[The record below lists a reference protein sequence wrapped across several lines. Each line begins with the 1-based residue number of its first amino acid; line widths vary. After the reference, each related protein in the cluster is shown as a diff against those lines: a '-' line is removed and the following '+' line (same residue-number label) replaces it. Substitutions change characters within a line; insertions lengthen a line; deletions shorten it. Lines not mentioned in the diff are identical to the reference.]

1 MGDFWLRSGMSVH
14 MFRAGLLLASLV
26 SSTPVL
32 ASPIPKAIQAM
43 LEAAGQDPAKLAVIA
58 EVAKATHPEAAAE
71 IDAQV
76 AKLNTAR
83 TEAREARLAE
93 QRFFDGWSGQGE
105 AGGFT
110 SSGNTSVTGISL
122 GLGLTKTTRKAVHNL
137 RGQFDW
143 QKDRGVVTRE
153 RVLGSYEGNFNLT
166 PRLYS
171 LATLSYERDRFSGFN
186 SRYAGSL
193 GLGYRLFSGPRMK
206 LALEAGPAI
215 RQTAFTNGTD
225 ETSVAARGGLTARWQ
240 MTPAI
245 VLTENASVYYESFNT
260 SFASLT
266 ALTARINGALS
277 ARLSFQVNTES
288 NPPAGRRTSDTTS
301 RATILYNF

>member
-1 MGDFWLRSGMSVH
+1 MSVYVH
-14 MFRAGLLLASLV
+14 RAGLLVAALV
-26 SSTPVL
+26 P
-32 ASPIPKAIQAM
+32 ASPLLAEPVPKAIQAM
-43 LEAAGQDPAKLAVIA
+43 LEAAGEDPAKLAVIA
-58 EVAKATHPEAAAE
+58 EVAKQTHPEAAGE

-76 AKLNTAR
+76 VALNKAR
-83 TEAREARLAE
+83 TQAREARLAE

-110 SSGNTSVTGISL
+110 SSGNTNVTGISL

-153 RVLGSYEGNFNLT
+153 RVLASYEGNFNLT
-166 PRLYS
+166 PRLYN
-171 LATLSYERDRFSGFN
+171 LTTLSYERDRFSGFN

-193 GLGYRLFSGPRMK
+193 GLGYRLFTGPRLK

-215 RQTAFTNGTD
+215 RQTAFTDGTD
-225 ETSVAARGGLTARWQ
+225 ETSVAARGGLTARWEL
-240 MTPAI
+240 TPSI
-245 VLTENASVYYESFNT
+245 VLTENASIFYESFNT

-277 ARLSFQVNTES
+277 ARLSLQVNAES
-288 NPPAGRRTSDTTS
+288 NPPAGRKTSDTTS
-301 RATILYNF
+301 RATIVYSF